1 MHSKLTFSK
10 SFVAGNVKGNCIV
23 LEIQDPN
30 DKIPRGK
37 LPRKKSVRR
46 TGHFILSK
54 SCNKAISYIFVK
66 IVVFG
71 IEYPFKKVTRIK
83 ERM

>member
-10 SFVAGNVKGNCIV
+10 SFVAENVKGNSIV
-23 LEIQDPN
+23 LEIQAPN
-30 DKIPRGK
+30 DKMPRGK

-54 SCNKAISYIFVK
+54 SCNKAISYLFEK
-66 IVVFG
+66 L
-71 IEYPFKKVTRIK
+71 PF
-83 ERM
+83 